1 MGHVVGRAL
10 TAKNCHCHKNMIFLT
25 AKNRQLSRKYDRS
38 HCEKCRVLC
47 QSEDLKVTI
56 VLMCMP
62 NIYPQVQTFHQSVS
76 LDCWALCFSVLR
88 LGTGD
93 MFFLRRML
101 KAMVEKAL
109 EEALHDKV
117 A

>member
-1 MGHVVGRAL
+1 MGHLVGQQVTAVTAGGPSWRKTTNCLENTIVL
-10 TAKNCHCHKNMIFLT
+10 TA
-25 AKNRQLSRKYDRS
+25 
-38 HCEKCRVLC
+38 EKRGALC

-62 NIYPQVQTFHQSVS
+62 NIYPQVQTFHQSVI
-76 LDCWALCFSVLR
+76 LDCRAHCFSVLR
-88 LGTGD
+88 LWTGD

>member
-1 MGHVVGRAL
+1 MGHLVGQQVTASGPSRWKTADCRENTIVL
-10 TAKNCHCHKNMIFLT
+10 TAKK
-25 AKNRQLSRKYDRS
+25 R
-38 HCEKCRVLC
+38 RVLC

-62 NIYPQVQTFHQSVS
+62 NIYPQVQIFHWSAS
-76 LDCWALCFSVLR
+76 LDCQAGCFSVLR